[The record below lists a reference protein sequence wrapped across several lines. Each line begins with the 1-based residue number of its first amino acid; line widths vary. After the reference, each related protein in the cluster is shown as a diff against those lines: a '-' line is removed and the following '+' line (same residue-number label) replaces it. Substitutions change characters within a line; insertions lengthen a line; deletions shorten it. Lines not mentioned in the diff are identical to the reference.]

1 MKSAFLQ
8 GALKKKYLEPELEVL
23 IINTS
28 QDVICNSQ
36 ETNEDNDND
45 FGAGGL
51 GGFLD

>member
-1 MKSAFLQ
+1 MQSAFLQ

-36 ETNEDNDND
+36 EINEEKDNN
-45 FGAGGL
+45 FGAGDL
-51 GGFLD
+51 GDFLD